1 MKANKGFTLIELL
14 VVIAII
20 GILAAVVLPQLN
32 RARTQGQVAA
42 VQGDAQGIRTTAEVL
57 YGSQGNTYGATVSLA
72 TGCASG
78 TPTAGSIFA
87 DTSVQ
92 SALDHIDSLNSTGDI
107 ACYNDADS
115 YAFSFALPGNTGDDF
130 WCIDSTGVAKGVQG
144 TGTTGY
150 TGLAGTGDTTAI
162 DTDDMMCN

>member
-1 MKANKGFTLIELL
+1 M
-14 VVIAII
+14 VHRVIH
-20 GILAAVVLPQLN
+20 
-32 RARTQGQVAA
+32 
-42 VQGDAQGIRTTAEVL
+42 TA
-57 YGSQGNTYGATVSLA
+57 ATVSLA

-78 TPTAGSIFA
+78 TPTAGSTFFA

-115 YAFSFALPGNTGDDF
+115 YAFAFALPGNTGDDF
-130 WCIDSTGVAKGVQG
+130 WCIDSTGVAKVQG
-144 TGTTGY
+144 TGTTA
-150 TGLAGTGDTTAI
+150 LHRSSSGTGDTTAI